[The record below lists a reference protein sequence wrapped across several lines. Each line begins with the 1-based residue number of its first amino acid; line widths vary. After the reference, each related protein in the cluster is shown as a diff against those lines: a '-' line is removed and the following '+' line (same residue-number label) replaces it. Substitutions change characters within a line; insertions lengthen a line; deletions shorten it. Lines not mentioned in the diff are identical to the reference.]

1 MLHSRGPLR
10 DEEARRLRPRVDP
23 VATAR
28 VAPQR
33 VPGARVQRDEAC
45 FVEFGVSDREYAL
58 AEIHVV
64 LIQAKGFFDPEPRD
78 CEETE

>member
-1 MLHSRGPLR
+1 
-10 DEEARRLRPRVDP
+10 VDP

-33 VPGARVQRDEAC
+33 VPGARVQRDKAC

-58 AEIHVV
+58 AEIYVV
-64 LIQAKGFFDPEPRD
+64 LIQAKCFFDPKPRD
-78 CEETE
+78 GEETE

>member
-1 MLHSRGPLR
+1 
-10 DEEARRLRPRVDP
+10 VDP
-23 VATAR
+23 IATAR
-28 VAPQR
+28 VTAQR

-58 AEIHVV
+58 AEIYIV
-64 LIQAKGFFDPEPRD
+64 LIQAKGFFDPQPCD

>member
-1 MLHSRGPLR
+1 
-10 DEEARRLRPRVDP
+10 VDP